1 MNRYRKHALRLCAGT
16 VITASLLSFP
26 FASPGQASAAKA
38 AAAVTPVPVAIS
50 KGIQNVTRLIP
61 ELRNGSVVY
70 DGPVDGPGVSGDRVS
85 FIMAGNKDGEPQDQ
99 AIFDSQSGNLLVLE
113 LKPSGAS
120 THQTGLLTEE
130 VVRSRAAAFLYGLHP
145 FGKSYEARDVTRQD
159 GTRQGGIRQ
168 DEMDQDGTFT
178 VRFVRKHNQVALND
192 SYDCLVTV
200 DATGRII
207 GFRTLNGAL
216 YEPIDH
222 KEMPSPQRVLSMTT
236 AHQRFAESKPL
247 ELMYMLPDQAAPVS
261 EAEARQPQARL
272 VYAIKGGIVEGPHTG
287 SAIDAF
293 TGKRMQAPQ
302 KKPQMVSL
310 AGKGSYAALK
320 TEAEV
325 KAFAKEIARADVDK
339 WPLSVISKNME
350 NGEQHRIYIWGMFAK
365 DVADQEKPYHLGNF
379 PDDAKGE
386 NRYHLLVEVEAKTG
400 KLISMKQND
409 GTSPRKKND
418 KSRDL
423 KSALSL
429 IEKLLPAGTRQFR
442 VVDAG
447 NEERSIWLADPV
459 VGGLPVAKSGQTAEE
474 GAYVVEVNPLYGSIR
489 ELRTEPYDQVKFPE
503 RTQAISEQAALNA
516 LLQAYPLELVYVKQQ
531 SKREDK
537 PEWKL
542 VYDLSFRQSRAH
554 CFCGPDLRVDTT
566 VYVDALTG
574 KVIVDE

>member
-159 GTRQGGIRQ
+159 GTRQ

-192 SYDCLVTV
+192 AYDCLVTV

-236 AHQRFAESKPL
+236 AHQRFAES
-247 ELMYMLPDQAAPVS
+247 
-261 EAEARQPQARL
+261 
-272 VYAIKGGIVEGPHTG
+272 
-287 SAIDAF
+287 
-293 TGKRMQAPQ
+293 
-302 KKPQMVSL
+302 
-310 AGKGSYAALK
+310 
-320 TEAEV
+320 
-325 KAFAKEIARADVDK
+325 
-339 WPLSVISKNME
+339 
-350 NGEQHRIYIWGMFAK
+350 
-365 DVADQEKPYHLGNF
+365 
-379 PDDAKGE
+379 
-386 NRYHLLVEVEAKTG
+386 
-400 KLISMKQND
+400 
-409 GTSPRKKND
+409 
-418 KSRDL
+418 
-423 KSALSL
+423 
-429 IEKLLPAGTRQFR
+429 
-442 VVDAG
+442 
-447 NEERSIWLADPV
+447 
-459 VGGLPVAKSGQTAEE
+459 
-474 GAYVVEVNPLYGSIR
+474 
-489 ELRTEPYDQVKFPE
+489 
-503 RTQAISEQAALNA
+503 
-516 LLQAYPLELVYVKQQ
+516 
-531 SKREDK
+531 
-537 PEWKL
+537 
-542 VYDLSFRQSRAH
+542 
-554 CFCGPDLRVDTT
+554 
-566 VYVDALTG
+566 
-574 KVIVDE
+574 